1 MNYESHSIRRN
12 LLFITRLLRRFK
24 SPHNENAAGQ
34 TLIEVL
40 VALGIISIIATA
52 LGAVVVDSMSNAQ
65 LSKNQNQALDYA
77 REGMEIVRR
86 LRDEDIV
93 GFRSYNN
100 TFCLG
105 KGAGSLGA
113 DCVSPNIDNFFLR
126 KVTVAQSGCTAN
138 VASVVVTV
146 SWANGK
152 CTAGN
157 TFCRVTRLDSCLS
170 VVNPVSA
177 L

>member
-1 MNYESHSIRRN
+1 MTKFAHMSYKWVS
-12 LLFITRLLRRFK
+12 
-24 SPHNENAAGQ
+24 GQ

-40 VALGIISIIATA
+40 VALGIISIIVTA
-52 LGAVVVDSMSNAQ
+52 LAALVVTSMSNAQ

-77 REGMEIVRR
+77 REGMEVVRR
-86 LRDEDIV
+86 LRDEDVV

-100 TFCLG
+100 TFCLD
-105 KGAGSLGA
+105 KGSGVLGV
-113 DCVSPNIDNFFLR
+113 DCANLNIDNFFLR
-126 KVTVAQSGCTAN
+126 KVIIVQSGCSAN

-146 SWANGK
+146 SWADGK
-152 CTAGN
+152 CTSGN
-157 TFCRVTRLDSCLS
+157 AFCRVTRLESCLS